1 MDKNKNNII
10 EQPEFLVAFMDRD
23 LICDQ
28 ANLITIFKDINKKK
42 LSGVSVADLKL
53 ALHALAS
60 ENDTALHE
68 MMS

>member
-53 ALHALAS
+53 ALPALAS